1 MECDLNLLK
10 MFLIFYFDEIAY
22 LVIYLRIIFYVLLFY
37 PVDETLYIF
46 YNSISFMHGCEFFQI
61 LIHVVDILY
70 PLVEYSFRSKFFIW
84 YFMWTNSYKWMY
96 VSQFWIFLCKI
107 IIFCLFVFIPCHIS
121 FLDLRCAIYIVGL
134 GLWF

>member
-46 YNSISFMHGCEFFQI
+46 YNSISFMHGCEFFRI

-96 VSQFWIFLCKI
+96 VSQFWIFYARLLY
-107 IIFCLFVFIPCHIS
+107 FAYLYS
-121 FLDLRCAIYIVGL
+121 FLVIFHFLIWDVQYI
-134 GLWF
+134 LWG